1 MCVHLLIRR
10 VLLHKRRCLFMP
22 AESTTLY
29 VTRHGETDYNR
40 DHIMQGSGVNTSLNE
55 TGRAQ
60 AEALAERLSDA
71 RIDAVYASTLIRA
84 RETAKIVAAPHEPI
98 PYAYLDDLKEIS
110 WGVYEG
116 TQPTKERK
124 VAMQSIKEKW
134 RSGQVDLPVEGGES
148 PRQVERRA
156 RRAVDII
163 MEAHAGQ
170 HVLVVTHGRY
180 MRIMLASLL
189 YDHDLTQMPN
199 VPHANTGLYVV
210 RHHNG
215 TFVAD
220 VTNSVSHL
228 TA

>member
-1 MCVHLLIRR
+1 
-10 VLLHKRRCLFMP
+10 MP
-22 AESTTLY
+22 AEPTTLY

-40 DHIMQGSGVNTSLNE
+40 DHIMQGSGVDSALNE

-60 AEALAERLSDA
+60 AEALAARLADA
-71 RIDAVYASTLIRA
+71 PLDAVYASTLVRA
-84 RETAKIVAAPHEPI
+84 RQTAKILGAPHEPL

-116 TQPTKERK
+116 TPPTDERTA
-124 VAMQSIKEKW
+124 AMKAIKTRW
-134 RSGQVDLPVEGGES
+134 RAGEVDAPVEGGES

-156 RRAVDII
+156 RQAIEVVLA
-163 MEAHAGQ
+163 AHAGE

-189 YDHDLTQMPN
+189 YDGDLTQMPN

-210 RHHNG
+210 THEQD
-215 TFVAD
+215 TFEAQ
-220 VTNSVSHL
+220 VTNSVRHL
-228 TA
+228 AS